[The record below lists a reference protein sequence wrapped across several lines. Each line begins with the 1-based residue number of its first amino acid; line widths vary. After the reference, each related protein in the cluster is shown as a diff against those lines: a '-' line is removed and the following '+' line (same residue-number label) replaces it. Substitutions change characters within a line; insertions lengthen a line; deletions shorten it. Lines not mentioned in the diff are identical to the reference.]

1 MRATRVASE
10 HAIKLTASRE
20 GYFHTKLWLV
30 QVAVESMGLSRK
42 LLQLF
47 FLSVVLPFAASFIG
61 RSPSRCNLH
70 RVGRRE
76 ALAKHVHDKIL
87 EIKERYIEIT
97 GFLATADLDEATMM
111 AYREEKRSIQTVVE
125 SYQALDDIYRDLQ
138 TFEGVLE
145 DPDPE
150 EERLDEK
157 DVATV
162 FIKEFEDCRVS
173 IETQLTKF
181 VENGGVDDG
190 GR

>member
-1 MRATRVASE
+1 METIR
-10 HAIKLTASRE
+10 
-20 GYFHTKLWLV
+20 
-30 QVAVESMGLSRK
+30 
-42 LLQLF
+42 
-47 FLSVVLPFAASFIG
+47 
-61 RSPSRCNLH
+61 
-70 RVGRRE
+70 
-76 ALAKHVHDKIL
+76 
-87 EIKERYIEIT
+87 
-97 GFLATADLDEATMM
+97 DLDEATMM
-111 AYREEKRSIQTVVE
+111 AYREEKRSIQTIVE